1 MIPNFNNNDTCFELF
16 SSQVDVIKY
25 WKQRGKITKEF
36 DPHSKSY
43 IYYLHFGGVSR
54 LSTPI
59 DEKRSLQINNPCL
72 LFQFML
78 YNTKAFSIEICVR
91 DKSDSKRR
99 LNITSSVKE
108 VDSKNLYIK
117 IPFIDYPMNVWTNL
131 IIDLSTLTQAYF
143 KSQTFKT
150 IESIHLSGNL
160 KIRKIFSLKSKEEPV
175 LKSLDMG
182 KSTPLVNLLFTENG
196 NSITTNIKILGIN
209 NSTHIN
215 TVNIDS
221 KLIPEK
227 KKASPSPQPNNKS
240 KYSTTSDIVIN
251 RHKQIYGKKNSK
263 EIKETNNINNIN
275 INININHIK
284 NEDLELKKKKHNE
297 FINMFP
303 NVTRL
308 INEPNYKK
316 NDKFKKYI
324 KDIKL
329 NEERD
334 NSSNFAINN
343 ININGINNNNSNINS
358 NNNSNAMKNNFVEK
372 KKSLGTYV
380 QTQKNKKRN
389 KSNNPFLRPKLNK
402 KKENSVLKEEKSEKK
417 LNILNTKSIQKIIE
431 NNEKKDK
438 ITKTKEK
445 EKETKTK
452 VNNTYNN
459 IKITKNKNNTNIYY
473 DTKEKEISLDDY
485 NYSPDAK
492 GENKFKFN
500 NMPLGD
506 SLSKEK
512 TNINTK
518 INKEEPK
525 EPNNT
530 GNNKFSNYNMLLES
544 GIDIKNI
551 PVYDSI
557 EEVAEWPGGDWNA
570 VQNEGVGDKLI
581 KLDNTKKL
589 EKKDNNINMDDEDI
603 LEFGTL
609 EKKTDLYRPY
619 TPPIEDLVQVNPNKV
634 KGDTNMKVSLDKKN
648 SIKSKGTFKNYENLV
663 YNEEKGLL
671 YDPLTN
677 KYYDI
682 KAK

>member
-1 MIPNFNNNDTCFELF
+1 
-16 SSQVDVIKY
+16 
-25 WKQRGKITKEF
+25 
-36 DPHSKSY
+36 
-43 IYYLHFGGVSR
+43 
-54 LSTPI
+54 
-59 DEKRSLQINNPCL
+59 
-72 LFQFML
+72 
-78 YNTKAFSIEICVR
+78 
-91 DKSDSKRR
+91 
-99 LNITSSVKE
+99 
-108 VDSKNLYIK
+108 
-117 IPFIDYPMNVWTNL
+117 
-131 IIDLSTLTQAYF
+131 
-143 KSQTFKT
+143 
-150 IESIHLSGNL
+150 
-160 KIRKIFSLKSKEEPV
+160 
-175 LKSLDMG
+175 
-182 KSTPLVNLLFTENG
+182 
-196 NSITTNIKILGIN
+196 
-209 NSTHIN
+209 
-215 TVNIDS
+215 
-221 KLIPEK
+221 
-227 KKASPSPQPNNKS
+227 
-240 KYSTTSDIVIN
+240 
-251 RHKQIYGKKNSK
+251 
-263 EIKETNNINNIN
+263 
-275 INININHIK
+275 
-284 NEDLELKKKKHNE
+284 
-297 FINMFP
+297 MFP

-308 INEPNYKK
+308 INDPNYKK

-329 NEERD
+329 NEERN